1 MTNDLLIAAL
11 VYGGFIVILFIVLG
25 WVDCFLNFLT
35 LCLKRQTVADCLTL
49 SALGADLFV
58 VAGVAVAGYA
68 VEYSDEDTTRA
79 IAGLGIGAALSLF
92 YILAAVVVAG
102 FRPLLVLALARAA
115 APLYVLAVLVATPF
129 SNAAVS
135 VALIGIGA
143 TAMLLELRRVG
154 PAED

>member
-1 MTNDLLIAAL
+1 MTDDLLIAAL
-11 VYGGFIVILFIVLG
+11 IYGGFIVILFIVLG

-35 LCLKRQTVADCLTL
+35 LCLKRQTVSDCLTL

-68 VEYSDEDTTRA
+68 VEYSDADTTRA
-79 IAGLGIGAALSLF
+79 IAGLGLGAGLSLF

-129 SNAAVS
+129 PNAAVS

-143 TAMLLELRRVG
+143 AAMLLELRRVG
-154 PAED
+154 PSDN

>member
-1 MTNDLLIAAL
+1 MTEDLLIAAL

-35 LCLKRQTVADCLTL
+35 LCLKRQSVADCLTL

-68 VEYSDEDTTRA
+68 VEYSEDDTMRA
-79 IAGLGIGAALSLF
+79 IAGMGIGAGLSLLF
-92 YILAAVVVAG
+92 IIAAVVAAG
-102 FRPLLVLALARAA
+102 FRLMLLIALARAA
-115 APLYVLAVLVATPF
+115 APIYVLAVLVATPF
-129 SNAAVS
+129 PNAAVS

-143 TAMLLELRRVG
+143 AAMLLELRRVG
-154 PAED
+154 NFDD